1 MDNFKLS
8 KKLLEAS
15 NYYLLNNLSEF
26 AHFYIEKLI
35 NIMTTYINTDFRI
48 GSIEFADSIKE
59 LKGVSQELKGYYN
72 VTTIINGD
80 LSAFQD
86 LYPDFSESFNDYNLL
101 LQALVTDFLSLVNG
115 LFVTNI
121 YKTTNHDI
129 VLSEPKQNGNYTIDH
144 ASFQSI
150 LVIPIIFTS
159 GTVKFILCE

>member
-35 NIMTTYINTDFRI
+35 NIMTTYINTDFWI

-101 LQALVTDFLSLVNG
+101 LQALVSDFLSLVNG

-159 GTVKFILCE
+159 GTIKFILCE